1 MVKIIDVNVDK
12 ADIRIDK
19 YLIEELGFS
28 RSKIQKLIKDN
39 KVKVNGQEI
48 KNSYLVRVDDE
59 IMVEEIEEEST
70 SIKPEN
76 IPLDILFEDDSIIV
90 VNKPSGM
97 VVHPAAGHHTNTLV
111 NALLYHSLHLSNMDN
126 DLRPGIIHRIDKD
139 TSGLLV
145 VAKND
150 EVYITLSQ
158 ALKDRKVIR
167 RYIALVEGVIPH
179 DKGTIDAPIGRDPFD
194 RKKMAVT
201 DINAKDA
208 ITHFR
213 VLKRLNGATLIEC
226 QLETGRTHQIRLH
239 MQYIGYPIVND
250 PVYNNKKTINSFGQM
265 LHAKLLGFNHPITN
279 EYMEF
284 EVDAPNEFQTIV
296 ERYR

>member
-1 MVKIIDVNVDK
+1 MKIIDVNVDK

-97 VVHPAAGHHTNTLV
+97 VAHPAAGHHTNTLV

-179 DKGTIDAPIGRDPFD
+179 DNGTIDAPIGRDPFD

>member
-1 MVKIIDVNVDK
+1 MKIIDVNVDK